1 MCSLKSLMSQVLSN
15 TSVGGWGGGGSLPHV
30 FVWGGGLLPLCLN
43 YSEMVRH
50 FPTKHSCDVYPQLHK
65 AFQGLRCLTLE
76 SGVP

>member
-15 TSVGGWGGGGSLPHV
+15 TSVGGWGGALCPTFLFGV
-30 FVWGGGLLPLCLN
+30 GGLLPLCLN

>member
-1 MCSLKSLMSQVLSN
+1 MLSEVVDV
-15 TSVGGWGGGGSLPHV
+15 TGIVKYIGVWVGGGGGSLPHV
-30 FVWGGGLLPLCLN
+30 FVWGGGLLPLCPN
-43 YSEMVRH
+43 YSGMVRH